1 MKVDWL
7 IVGAGF
13 TGATVAERIASQL
26 NKKVLIIDRRDHIG
40 GNAYDCYDEHGLL
53 VSEYG
58 PHIFHTNSRKVWD
71 YLSAFTQWRP
81 YFHEVLASIDGQQ
94 VPVPFNLNSLHALF
108 PATQASRL
116 EELLVKQFGLGD
128 KVPVLRFKESS
139 EPEIKRLAE
148 FVYEKVFHGY
158 TLKQWELRPDQLDP
172 GVTGRVPI
180 HVSRDNRYFQDTYQ
194 ATPSQGYTEMFR
206 RMLGHRNIKV
216 LLNADFREVSG
227 DIEYERMVYTGEIDS
242 FFEFRH
248 GELPYRSL
256 RFEVRVLDQEW
267 HQPVATVNYPNEF
280 DFTRITEQ
288 KRITG
293 QKHPKTALVV
303 EYPMRHIPGQTEP
316 YYPVPRD
323 ENRERYALYAKDAA
337 GLSGKVLFAGR
348 LADYKY
354 YNMDQAV
361 ARALTLFEKTITPL
375 VKGTTPLET

>member
-1 MKVDWL
+1 
-7 IVGAGF
+7 
-13 TGATVAERIASQL
+13 
-26 NKKVLIIDRRDHIG
+26 
-40 GNAYDCYDEHGLL
+40 
-53 VSEYG
+53 
-58 PHIFHTNSRKVWD
+58 
-71 YLSAFTQWRP
+71 
-81 YFHEVLASIDGQQ
+81 
-94 VPVPFNLNSLHALF
+94 
-108 PATQASRL
+108 
-116 EELLVKQFGLGD
+116 
-128 KVPVLRFKESS
+128 
-139 EPEIKRLAE
+139 
-148 FVYEKVFHGY
+148 
-158 TLKQWELRPDQLDP
+158 
-172 GVTGRVPI
+172 
-180 HVSRDNRYFQDTYQ
+180 
-194 ATPSQGYTEMFR
+194 
-206 RMLGHRNIKV
+206 
-216 LLNADFREVSG
+216 VSG